1 MIKIPTKFRATLR
14 PFRLPIFRRIVIA
27 AFVSGLGDALIPIA
41 FAIESHRVEPS
52 GWGFTTVLL
61 SLWVGRFAGLFIVR
75 RSKPAVNPVRVM
87 IVSDFV
93 RFAAQIGLFIWLL
106 LRAAHS
112 DGAAFTISAFAVS
125 AGIYGIATAFF
136 QPARFTAIPRI
147 VPPEHLGHANSWLSI
162 IGDSLAIAGPL
173 AGSMILLSIGFKAV
187 LLIDSISFL
196 ISIVLLMS
204 IKITR
209 TDPTIAAMIHEDQ
222 ALTGTAADD
231 IALPGW
237 VNIGL
242 ITWLFAALTI
252 GLLGVAG
259 PTFVIDRNS
268 ALVWAVTA
276 ACMAIGSLVGSSASL
291 LLNSVKSTRWEYLQL
306 MCCFGLAA
314 EVLCFLFIS
323 IPVVV
328 WISGFVGSALV
339 TVSGIRWDTLGQS
352 IGSDAQI
359 HAFAVRDQIV
369 HTVGIPAGM
378 LVFGLSA
385 AFNSSTVIVTAV
397 AVVVAIMGIII
408 ATVKT
413 PRPAEVR

>member
-1 MIKIPTKFRATLR
+1 
-14 PFRLPIFRRIVIA
+14 
-27 AFVSGLGDALIPIA
+27 
-41 FAIESHRVEPS
+41 
-52 GWGFTTVLL
+52 
-61 SLWVGRFAGLFIVR
+61 
-75 RSKPAVNPVRVM
+75 
-87 IVSDFV
+87 
-93 RFAAQIGLFIWLL
+93 
-106 LRAAHS
+106 
-112 DGAAFTISAFAVS
+112 
-125 AGIYGIATAFF
+125 
-136 QPARFTAIPRI
+136 
-147 VPPEHLGHANSWLSI
+147 
-162 IGDSLAIAGPL
+162 
-173 AGSMILLSIGFKAV
+173 MILLSIGFKAV

-196 ISIVLLMS
+196 IGIVLLMS

-231 IALPGW
+231 IALPSW

>member
-1 MIKIPTKFRATLR
+1 MLR
-14 PFRLPIFRRIVIA
+14 PFRLPVFRRIVIA
-27 AFVSGLGDALIPIA
+27 ALVSGLGDALIPIA

-61 SLWVGRFAGLFIVR
+61 SLWIGRFAGMFIVR
-75 RSKPAVNPVRVM
+75 RSKPSANPVRVM
-87 IVSDFV
+87 IASDIV
-93 RFAAQIGLFIWLL
+93 RFAAQIGLLIWLL
-106 LRAAHS
+106 LRATHG
-112 DGAAFTISAFAVS
+112 DVGPVTISAFAIS
-125 AGIYGIATAFF
+125 AGVYGIATAFF
-136 QPARFTAIPRI
+136 QPARFTSIPLI

-162 IGDSLAIAGPL
+162 LGDSLAIAGPL
-173 AGSMILLSIGFKAV
+173 AGSMILLSNGFKAV

-196 ISIVLLMS
+196 IGIALLMG

-209 TDPTIAAMIHEDQ
+209 TDPTIATMLHDDQ
-222 ALTGTAADD
+222 EPTDTVADD
-231 IALPGW
+231 VALPGW

-242 ITWLFAALTI
+242 ITWLFTSLTI

-291 LLNSVKSTRWEYLQL
+291 LFDSVKSTRWEYLQL
-306 MCCFGLAA
+306 MCCLGLAA
-314 EVLCFLFIS
+314 EVLCFLFVS

-352 IGSDAQI
+352 VGSDAQI

-369 HTVGIPAGM
+369 NTIGIPAGM
-378 LVFGLSA
+378 LVFGLSTV
-385 AFNSSTVIVTAV
+385 FNSSTVVVTAV
-397 AVVVAIMGIII
+397 AVVVAIMGIVIT
-408 ATVKT
+408 TVKT
-413 PRPAEVR
+413 PKPAETH

>member
-1 MIKIPTKFRATLR
+1 MATNLCATLH
-14 PFRLPIFRRIVIA
+14 PFRLPVFRRIIIA

-52 GWGFTTVLL
+52 GWGFTVVLL
-61 SLWVGRFAGLFIVR
+61 SLWIGRFAGMFIVR
-75 RSKPAVNPVRVM
+75 RSKPSANPVRVM
-87 IVSDFV
+87 IASDIV
-93 RFAAQIGLFIWLL
+93 RFTAQIGLLVWLL
-106 LRAAHS
+106 LLSTHG
-112 DGAAFTISAFAVS
+112 DGTVATISALAVS
-125 AGIYGIATAFF
+125 AGVYGIATAFF

-147 VPPEHLGHANSWLSI
+147 VPPEHLGHANSLLSI
-162 IGDSLAIAGPL
+162 ISDGLATAGPL
-173 AGSMILLSIGFKAV
+173 AGSVILLSIGFKAI

-196 ISIVLLMS
+196 IGIVLLMG
-204 IKITR
+204 IKVTR
-209 TDPTIAAMIHEDQ
+209 TDPTTAAMIHDDQ
-222 ALTGTAADD
+222 EPTDTAAND
-231 IALPGW
+231 IVLPSW

-242 ITWLFAALTI
+242 ITWLFAALAI

-276 ACMAIGSLVGSSASL
+276 ACMAIGSLVGSAVSL
-291 LLNSVKSTRWEYLQL
+291 VLDSVKSTRWVYLQL
-306 MCCFGLAA
+306 LCCLGLAA

-328 WISGFVGSALV
+328 WISGFLGSALV

-352 IGSDAQI
+352 VGSEAQI

-369 HTVGIPAGM
+369 NTIGIPAGM

-385 AFNSSTVIVTAV
+385 VFNSSTVVVTAV
-397 AVVVAIMGIII
+397 AVVIAIMGIVI
-408 ATVKT
+408 ATVRI
-413 PRPAEVR
+413 PQYAETDSAD